1 MCEVIMDINKINESM
16 SYTKDNVSL
25 INSMVT
31 QVVSEYSEDLDK
43 VMKNIMSEIIGVE
56 LPAIVTVEKYFVELS
71 GVLYFMCSEVEKL
84 GVYDSLSKL
93 KAQETYN
100 NSYLNSSIPTQTG
113 PGTKKKTVAEI
124 TAIAENDSSYD
135 RTVNDIYNRAYKI
148 LKSKVSAAETMI
160 STLSKIMN
168 HRMQE
173 SQLTTTQMSR
183 VLNEDISPFNKRL

>member
-16 SYTKDNVSL
+16 NYTKDNVSL

-93 KAQETYN
+93 KAQEPYN
-100 NSYLNSSIPTQTG
+100 NSYLNSSTPTQTG

-183 VLNEDISPFNKRL
+183 VLNEDTSPFNKRL

>member
-1 MCEVIMDINKINESM
+1 MDINKINESM

-183 VLNEDISPFNKRL
+183 VLNEDTSPFNKRLWIII

>member
-1 MCEVIMDINKINESM
+1 MCEAIMDINKINESM

-100 NSYLNSSIPTQTG
+100 NSYLNSSTPTQTG

-183 VLNEDISPFNKRL
+183 VLNEDTSPFNKRL

>member
-16 SYTKDNVSL
+16 NYTKDNVSL

-100 NSYLNSSIPTQTG
+100 NSYLNSSTPTQTG

-183 VLNEDISPFNKRL
+183 VLNEDTSPFNKRL

>member
-113 PGTKKKTVAEI
+113 PGAKKKTVAEI

-183 VLNEDISPFNKRL
+183 VLNEDTSVFNKRL

>member
-183 VLNEDISPFNKRL
+183 VLNENTSAFNKRL

>member
-1 MCEVIMDINKINESM
+1 MDINKINESM

-56 LPAIVTVEKYFVELS
+56 LAAIVTVEKYIVELS
-71 GVLYFMCSEVEKL
+71 GVLSEVEKL

-100 NSYLNSSIPTQTG
+100 NSYLDSSIPTQTG

-183 VLNEDISPFNKRL
+183 VLNEDTSPFNKRL

>member
-1 MCEVIMDINKINESM
+1 MDINKINESM

-183 VLNEDISPFNKRL
+183 VLNEDTSPFNKRLWTII

>member
-1 MCEVIMDINKINESM
+1 M
-16 SYTKDNVSL
+16 
-25 INSMVT
+25 
-31 QVVSEYSEDLDK
+31 
-43 VMKNIMSEIIGVE
+43 
-56 LPAIVTVEKYFVELS
+56 
-71 GVLYFMCSEVEKL
+71 
-84 GVYDSLSKL
+84 
-93 KAQETYN
+93 
-100 NSYLNSSIPTQTG
+100 
-113 PGTKKKTVAEI
+113 AEI

>member
-84 GVYDSLSKL
+84 VVYDSLSKL

-183 VLNEDISPFNKRL
+183 VLNEDTSPFNKRL

>member
-113 PGTKKKTVAEI
+113 PGVKKKTVAEI

-183 VLNEDISPFNKRL
+183 VLNEDTSPFNKRL

>member
-16 SYTKDNVSL
+16 NYTKDNVSL

-183 VLNEDISPFNKRL
+183 VLNEDTSPFNKRL

>member
-183 VLNEDISPFNKRL
+183 VLNEDTSAFNKRL

>member
-1 MCEVIMDINKINESM
+1 MCEAIMDINKINESM

-100 NSYLNSSIPTQTG
+100 NSYLNSSTPTQTG

-148 LKSKVSAAETMI
+148 LKSKVSAAETMV

-183 VLNEDISPFNKRL
+183 VLNEDTLTFNKRL

>member
-1 MCEVIMDINKINESM
+1 MCEAIMDINKINESM

-100 NSYLNSSIPTQTG
+100 NSYLNSSTPTQTG

-183 VLNEDISPFNKRL
+183 VLNEDTLTFNKRL

>member
-1 MCEVIMDINKINESM
+1 MDINKINESM

-100 NSYLNSSIPTQTG
+100 NSYLNSSTPTQTG

-183 VLNEDISPFNKRL
+183 VLNEDTLTFNKRL

>member
-1 MCEVIMDINKINESM
+1 MCEAIMDINKINESM

-71 GVLYFMCSEVEKL
+71 GVLYFMCSEIEKL

-160 STLSKIMN
+160 STLSKVMN

-183 VLNEDISPFNKRL
+183 VLNEDTSPFNKRL

>member
-1 MCEVIMDINKINESM
+1 MDINKINESM

-183 VLNEDISPFNKRL
+183 VLNEDTSAFNKRLWIII

>member
-1 MCEVIMDINKINESM
+1 MCEAIMDINKINESM

-183 VLNEDISPFNKRL
+183 VLNEDTSPFNKRL

>member
-84 GVYDSLSKL
+84 GVYDSLSTL

-183 VLNEDISPFNKRL
+183 VLNEDTSPFNKRL

>member
-1 MCEVIMDINKINESM
+1 MDINKINESM

-100 NSYLNSSIPTQTG
+100 NSYLNSSTPTQTG

-148 LKSKVSAAETMI
+148 LKSKVSAAETMV

-183 VLNEDISPFNKRL
+183 VLNEDTSPFNKRLWTII

>member
-183 VLNEDISPFNKRL
+183 VLNEDTSPFNKRL

>member
-43 VMKNIMSEIIGVE
+43 IMKNIMSEIIGVE

-183 VLNEDISPFNKRL
+183 VLNEDTSPFNKRL

>member
-113 PGTKKKTVAEI
+113 PETKNKTVAEI

-183 VLNEDISPFNKRL
+183 VLNEDTSPFNKRL

>member
-1 MCEVIMDINKINESM
+1 MDINKINESM

-148 LKSKVSAAETMI
+148 LKSKVSAAETMV

-183 VLNEDISPFNKRL
+183 VLNEDTSPFNKRLWTII

>member
-1 MCEVIMDINKINESM
+1 MCEAIMDINKINESM

-183 VLNEDISPFNKRL
+183 VLNEDTSAFNKRL

>member
-1 MCEVIMDINKINESM
+1 MDINKINESM

-84 GVYDSLSKL
+84 GVFI
-93 KAQETYN
+93 E
-100 NSYLNSSIPTQTG
+100 
-113 PGTKKKTVAEI
+113 
-124 TAIAENDSSYD
+124 
-135 RTVNDIYNRAYKI
+135 
-148 LKSKVSAAETMI
+148 
-160 STLSKIMN
+160 
-168 HRMQE
+168 
-173 SQLTTTQMSR
+173 
-183 VLNEDISPFNKRL
+183 

>member
-1 MCEVIMDINKINESM
+1 MCEAIMDINKINESM

-100 NSYLNSSIPTQTG
+100 NSYLNSSTPTQTG

-148 LKSKVSAAETMI
+148 LKSKVSAAETMV

-183 VLNEDISPFNKRL
+183 VLNEDTSPFNKRL

>member
-100 NSYLNSSIPTQTG
+100 NSYLNSSTPTQTG

-183 VLNEDISPFNKRL
+183 VLNEDTSPFNKRL